1 MELKNINSYDEL
13 QTELKKGDNVYLL
26 LYKSGSEQSL
36 CAKKSLEEVTL
47 DSDDIKVLAADV
59 AAVRDIHG
67 HYNIKTVPTLIE
79 FEKGE
84 FKNVIKGCLD
94 ADYYKAYFENII
106 YEMKVNDKEDEK
118 PQKTVYVYTTPT
130 CPWCTTTKNYLK
142 KHGIRF
148 TEIDVASDQNA
159 AQAMVSK
166 SGQQGVPQVEING
179 EMIVGFDRTRINKL
193 LDIK

>member
-1 MELKNINSYDEL
+1 MKLKSINSYDEL
-13 QTELKKGDNVYLL
+13 QNELKNTGNAYLL
-26 LYKSGSEQSL
+26 LFKSGSEQSQ
-36 CAKKSLEEVTL
+36 CARKSLEEVEL
-47 DSDDIKVLAADV
+47 DTDDIKVFTADV
-59 AAVRDIHG
+59 ATVRDIHG
-67 HYNIKTVPTLIE
+67 HYNIKTVPTLVE
-79 FEKGE
+79 FENGT

-106 YEMKVNDKEDEK
+106 YELKANSEENEK

-179 EMIVGFDRTRINKL
+179 EMIVGFDQNRINRL